1 MEVVEQAISIYDMA
15 CFELTKRQR
24 LVGIS
29 GINKTEIRCIG
40 SSSDTVKQLK
50 QKVALG

>member
-1 MEVVEQAISIYDMA
+1 MEAVEEAISIYDMA
-15 CFELTKRQR
+15 CFEQTKRQR